1 MSSEAKHNNMP
12 NQEGLYGWFPDVLAD
27 TKNPDPKNVYV
38 YLGSRPPR
46 ERSFHGKKIVFFL
59 YITQSSKEC

>member
-1 MSSEAKHNNMP
+1 MNSEAKHHNMP

-46 ERSFHGKKIVFFL
+46 ERSFHGK
-59 YITQSSKEC
+59 